1 MNFNCTVNFGNHLL
15 VDGTVQTISLESPP
29 TFHCCWCLSPVLWW
43 LKQKGCSSEIVLFQF
58 LMLPAF
64 MKFYRTFSHH
74 TRDTST
80 KFSACAKED
89 YFCKSFAFLQ
99 STSNLHIPITL
110 SSNSLRFQ
118 KSYWKVAI
126 KTYMLLQIIAIY
138 LS

>member
-64 MKFYRTFSHH
+64 MKFYRNFLTIHVIPLLNFQHVLKRIIFVKVLLFS
-74 TRDTST
+74 RALLI
-80 KFSACAKED
+80 F
-89 YFCKSFAFLQ
+89 
-99 STSNLHIPITL
+99 I
-110 SSNSLRFQ
+110 FQ
-118 KSYWKVAI
+118 LLFQVIVFVFRKVI
-126 KTYMLLQIIAIY
+126 GKLLLKPTCYYKLLLYI
-138 LS
+138 